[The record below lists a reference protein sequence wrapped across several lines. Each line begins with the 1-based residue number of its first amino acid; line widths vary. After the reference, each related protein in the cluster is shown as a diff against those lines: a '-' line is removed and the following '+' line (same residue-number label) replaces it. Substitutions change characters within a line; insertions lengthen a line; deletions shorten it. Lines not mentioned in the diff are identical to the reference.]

1 MNNLK
6 AEVKEK
12 KECETL
18 LFIKSFWDKN
28 HYMPSVMEIAEG
40 TKIPKSSV
48 HRYVVDLTNQGI
60 LKVNKFGRLLPI
72 SEEANK

>member
-6 AEVKEK
+6 TVVKGK
-12 KECETL
+12 KEQETL

-28 HYMPSVMEIAEG
+28 RYMPSVMEIADG

-48 HRYVVDLTNQGI
+48 HRYIVELTKQGI
-60 LKVNKFGRLLPI
+60 LKVNKFGRLLPLVD
-72 SEEANK
+72 EADK